1 MNTNKP
7 IVSIALALVC
17 AAICAGCYSTGH
29 EVKTDNLQKLEAG
42 VTTEQQAIELLGK
55 PTSKTASS
63 DGSLIL
69 TFMHYTIVPI
79 PFHPKGSVES
89 VTVFFDEN
97 GKFKKYTSSETKQ

>member
-17 AAICAGCYSTGH
+17 AAICVGCYSTGH
-29 EVKTDNLQKLEAG
+29 EVKTDSLKKLEAG

-55 PTSKTASS
+55 PTSRTESS
-63 DGSLIL
+63 DGSVTLM
-69 TFMHYTIVPI
+69 FMHYTIVPI
-79 PFHPKGSVES
+79 PFHPEGSSES

-97 GKFKKYTSSETKQ
+97 GKFKKYTSSQTKQ